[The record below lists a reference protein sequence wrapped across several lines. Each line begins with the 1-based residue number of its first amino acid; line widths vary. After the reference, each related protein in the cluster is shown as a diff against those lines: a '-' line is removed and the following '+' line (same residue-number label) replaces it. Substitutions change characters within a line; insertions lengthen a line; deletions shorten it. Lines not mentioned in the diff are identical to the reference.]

1 MPEIAYSVTARC
13 PSEESVREFIGWIGG
28 GHAQA
33 VIAGGASRARVIRS
47 ADPEDLRRVEV
58 RYIFPD
64 QDTFESYVE
73 RFAPALRAEGLERF
87 GPGSGVEFSRTVG
100 RVELDLSAD

>member
-13 PSEESVREFIGWIGG
+13 PSEASVREFIGWIGD
-28 GHAQA
+28 GHVQA
-33 VIAGGASRARVIRS
+33 VLGGGATRARVIRS
-47 ADPEDLRRVEV
+47 VDPEDPLRVEV

-64 QDTFESYVE
+64 RGAFDTYVE

-100 RVELDLSAD
+100 RIELDLTEV

>member
-13 PSEESVREFIGWIGG
+13 PDESVVRAFIDWLAH

-33 VIAGGASRARVIRS
+33 VIRGGASRARIVRS
-47 ADPEDLRRVEV
+47 ADPEDPYRVEV
-58 RYIFPD
+58 RYVFPD
-64 QDTFESYVE
+64 QAAFETYVE
-73 RFAPALRAEGLERF
+73 HHAPALRAEGLERF

-100 RVELDLSAD
+100 RIEHEITSG